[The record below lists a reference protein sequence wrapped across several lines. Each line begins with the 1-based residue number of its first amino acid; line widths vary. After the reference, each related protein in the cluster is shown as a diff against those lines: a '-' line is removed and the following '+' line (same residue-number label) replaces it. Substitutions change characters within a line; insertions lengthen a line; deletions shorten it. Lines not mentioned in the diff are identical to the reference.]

1 MKQKRNLPKLLPT
14 KQNKQTIHL
23 LCGEAL
29 WLLPEKCIYWEKERC
44 LIISDLHLGK
54 IDHFRKNGL
63 AIPVKAILKNYELLN
78 SLFKRHKPSEVIF
91 LGDLFHSD
99 HNHDWERFKGFLG
112 QYTEIKFILVKGNH
126 DILNTGLFENLLD
139 EIYTDGLIKGPFYFS
154 HEPVDHS
161 LYNICGHIHPSV
173 IIKGQGQQSLRLP
186 CFFFENS
193 RGILPAFGV
202 FTGSY
207 SMEPKKNDDVYIVCD
222 DEVVPL

>member
-1 MKQKRNLPKLLPT
+1 MLL
-14 KQNKQTIHL
+14 KKENNQIIHL

-29 WLLPEKCIYWEKERC
+29 WLLPQKCIYWEKKKC

-63 AIPVKAILKNYELLN
+63 AIPSKANDKNYKLLTL
-78 SLFKRHKPSEVIF
+78 LFQRLKPVEVLF

-99 HNHDWERFKGFLG
+99 HNQDWTRFQGFLA
-112 QYTEIKFILVKGNH
+112 QYSDIKFVLIKGNH
-126 DILNTGLFENLLD
+126 DILHETLFDNLLD
-139 EIYTDGLIKGPFYFS
+139 EVHTEGLSKGPFYLS

-173 IIKGQGQQSLRLP
+173 KIKGHGKPSVRLP
-186 CFFFENS
+186 CFFFEHN

-207 SMEPKKNDDVYIVCD
+207 TMEPKKNDHVYIVCEG
-222 DEVVPL
+222 EVVPL